1 MFSRLGIIQ
10 LVVVLFL
17 TNIFAVNVVSA
28 ETTPFSDVD
37 SSNSNFQ
44 AITYLKEQGIV
55 NGYGDGTFKA
65 GNKISR
71 AEFLKIVMEA
81 SENLNSAA
89 LEVAP
94 HDGFTNCFPDVKDQW
109 FASYVCVATKQN
121 LVKGY
126 DDGTFKP
133 EKEINFAEASKIIAN
148 VMALDIAST
157 ESADVWY
164 KPYVQ
169 ALSEK
174 SAIPDDVAG
183 FTYNITRGQM
193 AEMIWRV
200 KAKPY
205 YVKSVGYDTLQR
217 RMQAVATGGKLETF
231 TSCLD
236 LKDYLEE
243 NSKQPN
249 YPMMYDK
256 ALPVMAP
263 AAAPSAVTE
272 STGAQTSTSPDYS
285 STNIQVQGVDEAD
298 IVKNDGKYIYLVKG
312 NTVRVVDAYPV
323 ADMKE
328 LDMVKFEDK
337 EFTPSDMY
345 VDGNR
350 LVVIGSVYSSLYD
363 RPYVNQNAKMM
374 PIIADNYY
382 YGGVTKMYIFDI
394 TDHSKI
400 TKLRDLSYE
409 GNYTSSRKIG
419 NMVYM
424 VINKSE
430 FIYKLPMGWTER
442 EVVPLKEDSSVGK
455 ADVITKCENI
465 MYLPGSNSTN
475 YIVLAGVPIDKVDA
489 KTVEEVVVGST
500 GETYASTKN
509 LYVAEQKYSWFYYN
523 NADNQE
529 QTTIHKF
536 NLNSEDINYVGKADV
551 SGHIINQFSMDEYKD
566 NFRIA
571 TTTGHAWDSEKK
583 STSGIYTLDA
593 NLKSLGKVDGIAPGE
608 EIYSARFVGD
618 RAYMVTFKKVDP
630 FFVIDLADAT
640 NPKILGKLKIPG
652 FSDYL
657 HPYDENHIIGFG
669 KNATDAG
676 EDETLMRDLDFAW
689 YQGIKVAM
697 FDVTDVSNPV
707 EMFKTEIGDRGTSSP
722 LLYDHKALLF
732 DKAKGLMAFPV
743 TVYEISQALKD
754 DPKTP
759 ASTYGSPVFQGA
771 YVYNVSLDKG
781 FELKGKITHYTPTEI
796 KDKAGYYW
804 YGTSDIDRIL
814 YIGENLYTVS
824 QAIVKANLL
833 NDLSEVKS
841 VKLAE

>member
-1 MFSRLGIIQ
+1 MFSRLGIAQ

-17 TNIFAVNVVSA
+17 TNVFAVNVVSA
-28 ETTPFSDVD
+28 ETTPFSDVTSS
-37 SSNSNFQ
+37 SSNYQ
-44 AITYLKEQGIV
+44 AINYLKENGIV
-55 NGYGDGTFKA
+55 NGYGDGTFKPL
-65 GNKISR
+65 NKINR

-81 SENLNSAA
+81 SENLNSKA

-94 HDGFTNCFPDVKDQW
+94 HDGFTNCFSDVKAQW
-109 FASYVCVATKQN
+109 FATYVCLATKMG

-169 ALSEK
+169 ALSDK
-174 SAIPDDVAG
+174 SAIPDDIAG

-193 AEMIWRV
+193 SEMIWRV
-200 KAKPY
+200 KTTPY

-217 RMQAVATGGKLETF
+217 RMQAVETGGKLATF

-243 NSKQPN
+243 NSKQTN

-256 ALPVMAP
+256 ALPMMSP

-272 STGAQTSTSPDYS
+272 STAGSLASPDYS
-285 STNIQVQGVDEAD
+285 STNIQVEGVDEAD

-312 NTVRVVDAYPV
+312 NTVRVVEAYPV

-328 LDMVKFEDK
+328 LDKVQFDDK
-337 EFTPSDMY
+337 DFYPTDMY

-350 LVVIGSVYSSLYD
+350 LVVVGSVYGSLYD
-363 RPYVNQNAKMM
+363 RPYMNQSAKMM

-382 YGGVTKMYIFDI
+382 YGNVTKMYIFDI

-409 GNYTSSRKIG
+409 GSYTSSRKIG

-430 FIYKLPMGWTER
+430 FVYALPAGWTER
-442 EVVPLKEDSSVGK
+442 EVVPLKEDSNVGK

-500 GETYASTKN
+500 GNTYASTKN

-523 NADNQE
+523 DADNQE
-529 QTTIHKF
+529 QTTVHKF
-536 NLNSEDINYVGKADV
+536 NLNSEDINYVGKNDV
-551 SGHIINQFSMDEYKD
+551 PGHIINQFSMDEYKD

-593 NLKSLGKVDGIAPGE
+593 NLKSLGRVDGIAPGE
-608 EIYSARFVGD
+608 EIYSTRFVGD

-669 KNATDAG
+669 KDAVDAG

-689 YQGIKVAM
+689 YQGIKIAM

-707 EMFKTEIGDRGTSSP
+707 EMFKTSIGDRGTSSP
-722 LLYDHKALLF
+722 LLYNHKALLF

-781 FELKGKITHYTPTEI
+781 FELKGKITHYTPTEVQ
-796 KDKAGYYW
+796 DKSGYYW
-804 YGTSDIDRIL
+804 YGASDIERIL

-833 NDLSEVKS
+833 NGLNEVKS
-841 VKLAE
+841 VKLVE

>member
-1 MFSRLGIIQ
+1 MFSRLGIAQ

-17 TNIFAVNVVSA
+17 TNVFAVNIVSA
-28 ETTPFSDVD
+28 ETTPFSDVN
-37 SSNSNFQ
+37 SSSANYQ
-44 AITYLKEQGIV
+44 AINYLKEQAVV
-55 NGYGDGTFKA
+55 NGYGDGTFKPL
-65 GNKISR
+65 NKINR

-81 SENLNSAA
+81 SENLNTKS
-89 LEVAP
+89 LELAP
-94 HDGFTNCFPDVKDQW
+94 HDGLTNCFSDVKDQW
-109 FASYVCVATKQN
+109 FASYVCVASKSN

-126 DDGTFKP
+126 ADGTFKP
-133 EKEINFAEASKIIAN
+133 ESEINFAEASKIIAN
-148 VMALDIAST
+148 VMALDIST
-157 ESADVWY
+157 AEEAVWY

-169 ALSEK
+169 ALSDK

-193 AEMIWRV
+193 SEMIWRV
-200 KAKPY
+200 KTTPY

-217 RMQAVATGGKLETF
+217 RMQAVETGGKLATF

-243 NSKQPN
+243 NSKQTN

-256 ALPVMAP
+256 ALPMMSP

-272 STGAQTSTSPDYS
+272 STAGSLASPDYS
-285 STNIQVQGVDEAD
+285 STNIQVEGVDEAD

-312 NTVRVVDAYPV
+312 NTVRVVEAYP
-323 ADMKE
+323 ATNMKE
-328 LDMVKFEDK
+328 LDMVKFDDK
-337 EFTPSDMY
+337 DFYPTDMY

-350 LVVIGSVYSSLYD
+350 LVVVGSVYGSLYD
-363 RPYVNQNAKMM
+363 RPYMNQSAKMM

-382 YGGVTKMYIFDI
+382 YGNVTKMYIFDI

-430 FIYKLPMGWTER
+430 FVYKLPVGWTER
-442 EVVPLKEDSSVGK
+442 EVVPLKEDSNVGK

-500 GETYASTKN
+500 GDTYASTKN

-523 NADNQE
+523 DADNQE
-529 QTTIHKF
+529 QTTVHKF
-536 NLNSEDINYVGKADV
+536 NLNSEDINYVGKNDV
-551 SGHIINQFSMDEYKD
+551 PGHIINQFSMDEYKD

-583 STSGIYTLDA
+583 STSGVYTLDS

-608 EIYSARFVGD
+608 EIYSTRFVGD

-669 KNATDAG
+669 KDAVDAG

-689 YQGIKVAM
+689 YQGMKIAM

-707 EMFKTEIGDRGTSSP
+707 EMFKTSIGDRGTSSP
-722 LLYDHKALLF
+722 LLYNHKALLF

-759 ASTYGSPVFQGA
+759 ASTYGDAVFQGA

-781 FELKGKITHYTPTEI
+781 FELKGKITHYTPTEVQ
-796 KDKAGYYW
+796 DKAGYYW

-824 QAIVKANLL
+824 QAIIKANFL

-841 VKLAE
+841 VKLVE

>member
-1 MFSRLGIIQ
+1 MFSKLGIVQ

-17 TNIFAVNVVSA
+17 TNVFAVNVVNA
-28 ETTPFSDVD
+28 ETTPFSDVG
-37 SSNSNFQ
+37 SSNANYQ
-44 AITYLKEQGIV
+44 AIDYLKEQKVV
-55 NGYGDGTFKA
+55 NGYGDGTFKPL
-65 GNKISR
+65 NKINR

-81 SENLNSAA
+81 AGKTPEGKDCYS
-89 LEVAP
+89 
-94 HDGFTNCFPDVKDQW
+94 DVKDAW
-109 FASYVCVATKQN
+109 YSGYICAATKLN

-126 DDGTFKP
+126 ADGTFKP
-133 EKEINFAEASKIIAN
+133 EKEINFAESSKIIAN
-148 VMALDIAST
+148 VMALDVAST
-157 ESADVWY
+157 ENADVWY

-169 ALSEK
+169 SLSDK

-200 KAKPY
+200 KTTPY
-205 YVKSVGYDTLQR
+205 YVKSIGYDTLQR
-217 RMQAVATGGKLETF
+217 RMQAVATGGKLATF

-243 NSKQPN
+243 NSKQSN
-249 YPMMYDK
+249 YPVMMYDK

-263 AAAPSAVTE
+263 SAPSAVTE
-272 STGAQTSTSPDYS
+272 STGSQTSASPDYS
-285 STNIQVQGVDEAD
+285 STNIQVEGVDEAD

-312 NTVRVVDAYPV
+312 NTVRVVEAYP
-323 ADMKE
+323 AKDMKE
-328 LDMVKFEDK
+328 LDKVQFDDK
-337 EFTPSDMY
+337 DFYPTDMY

-350 LVVIGSVYSSLYD
+350 LVVVGSVYGSLYD
-363 RPYVNQNAKMM
+363 RPYMNQSAKMM

-382 YGGVTKMYIFDI
+382 YGNVTKMYIFDI
-394 TDHSKI
+394 SDHSKI

-430 FIYKLPMGWTER
+430 FIYKLPVGWTEH
-442 EVVPLKEDSSVGK
+442 EVVPLKEDSNVGK

-475 YIVLAGVPIDKVDA
+475 YIVLAGVPIDKADA

-500 GETYASTKN
+500 GDTYASTKN

-523 NADNQE
+523 DADNQE
-529 QTTIHKF
+529 QTTVHKF
-536 NLNSEDINYVGKADV
+536 NLNSEDINYVGKTDV

-608 EIYSARFVGD
+608 EIYSTRFVGD

-722 LLYDHKALLF
+722 LLYNHKALLF

-743 TVYEISQALKD
+743 TVYEISKALKD

-759 ASTYGSPVFQGA
+759 ASTYGDAVFQGA

-781 FELKGKITHYTPTEI
+781 FELKGKITHYTPTEVQ
-796 KDKAGYYW
+796 DKSGYYW

-824 QAIVKANLL
+824 QAIIKANLL